1 MDAVLE
7 AVSQDF
13 DLWVETNKHNDPH
26 SSEYTADMRKKD
38 IKVFLQENFG
48 IDPKYNISMDD
59 IALAYS
65 SPEPDRLK
73 NIFKIVLF
81 TQLFRSVTMNTFT
94 ETLIACT
101 EELTESCPSGTK
113 EFQGSCYEAG
123 STDMDWE
130 KALLSCEAKGPE
142 WTLAG
147 IHNRYLK

>member
-1 MDAVLE
+1 MKDTDFPSVTICTEGINMDAVLE

-13 DLWVETNKHNDPH
+13 DLWVETNTDNDPH

-73 NIFKIVLF
+73 KFKI
-81 TQLFRSVTMNTFT
+81 
-94 ETLIACT
+94 
-101 EELTESCPSGTK
+101 
-113 EFQGSCYEAG
+113 
-123 STDMDWE
+123 
-130 KALLSCEAKGPE
+130 
-142 WTLAG
+142 
-147 IHNRYLK
+147 